1 MRLARNLTIALVA
14 IAILGTLLMT
24 SPAYAWR
31 GHRGGWGWGVGFGPY
46 WGGGYYGPYY
56 GYYAPYYGGYYRY
69 PYYPYYYPYY
79 RIGLTD
85 AGRPDSLWSGI

>member
-46 WGGGYYGPYY
+46 WGGYYGPYY

-79 RIGLTD
+79 RY
-85 AGRPDSLWSGI
+85 RPY